1 MVIAEGLVTKFHR
14 CPSHEVLWSL
24 VHTDPF
30 YLSHHLPRHLWTWL
44 NLQWGHNSVL
54 VSGIPLQGVSSA
66 HRTKPKVLRA
76 AFKVLRDGWHPV
88 SQHRASVVPDTELA
102 SGMPYL
108 WLFLR
113 YAVLSSL
120 QTFTSEFI
128 WVPLLEQMCLSW
140 KSLLKYCPL
149 HSLFWFL
156 PAWGLKSDRPGFKL
170 PICLFSTLWFC
181 VFQWTLLQF
190 NLPICQTG
198 EDSCNWE
205 EVVNNRGS
213 DGFKVECPTQILSDV
228 SLLCSLRSLIH
239 SVCWL
244 DFRFGS
250 YLLFFIIYAQIHLLN

>member
-30 YLSHHLPRHLWTWL
+30 YLSHYLPRHLWTWL

-102 SGMPYL
+102 SGTPYL

-113 YAVLSSL
+113 YMCYQVSRLLPRNSSGSPFWNKCALAGNPCSNTVLC
-120 QTFTSEFI
+120 I
-128 WVPLLEQMCLSW
+128 
-140 KSLLKYCPL
+140 
-149 HSLFWFL
+149 
-156 PAWGLKSDRPGFKL
+156 
-170 PICLFSTLWFC
+170 
-181 VFQWTLLQF
+181 
-190 NLPICQTG
+190 
-198 EDSCNWE
+198 
-205 EVVNNRGS
+205 
-213 DGFKVECPTQILSDV
+213 V
-228 SLLCSLRSLIH
+228 S
-239 SVCWL
+239 
-244 DFRFGS
+244 FGS
-250 YLLFFIIYAQIHLLN
+250 YQRGVWSQTELSSNSQSASSPPCDFAFFNERFCSLTFPSAKRGRGFLQLKGSCQQ